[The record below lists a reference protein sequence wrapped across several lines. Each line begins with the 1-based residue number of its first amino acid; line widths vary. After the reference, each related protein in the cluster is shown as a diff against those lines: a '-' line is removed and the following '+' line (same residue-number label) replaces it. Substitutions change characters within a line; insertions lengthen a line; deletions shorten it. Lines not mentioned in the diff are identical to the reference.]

1 MQLSVLSIVASMGL
15 AALAWAQPVPAP
27 SERDFIFTDDEGH
40 LVLRFAGSGP
50 QGPDA
55 VELEEVVNQSFSNMI
70 HDHLRADLI
79 FEAEHVDPEWAPG
92 MEARIESHLGELQPL
107 FSAIDLE
114 CRSASCRLVMDHTER
129 RSVAEH
135 QALVDTVQAALEPL
149 TRHGSG
155 GFAPIFLIAAYEQQF
170 EMPQVKV
177 YLRRATAD
185 DQPRL

>member
-1 MQLSVLSIVASMGL
+1 MQLPVLSVIVSMGL
-15 AALAWAQPVPAP
+15 AAAAWSQPVPAP
-27 SERDFIFTDDEGH
+27 VERDFIFTDDEGH

-55 VELEEVVNQSFSNMI
+55 GELEEVVNQSFSNMI

-79 FEAEHVDPEWAPG
+79 FEAERVDPEWAPG
-92 MEARIESHLGELQPL
+92 MEARIESHLGDLKPL
-107 FSAIDLE
+107 FSAIDLQ

-135 QALVDTVQAALEPL
+135 QALVDIVQSAIEPL
-149 TRHGSG
+149 TRHGAD

-177 YLRRATAD
+177 YLRRAAAPD
-185 DQPRL
+185 HGRL